1 MLLWANRSN
10 YGEKTMLSQKFAGR
24 SLATIGGTFAMIMA
38 ATGVE
43 AAILPAPV
51 GDFSTSV
58 VQLVGDA
65 CGPGRQA
72 GANGVCHPDSW
83 FTRRYYCPPGMHL
96 GPYGRRCLPN

>member
-1 MLLWANRSN
+1 
-10 YGEKTMLSQKFAGR
+10 MLSQKFAGR
-24 SLATIGGTFAMIMA
+24 SLAAIAGTFAMVMA

-51 GDFSTSV
+51 GGHSTLG
-58 VQLVGDA
+58 VQLAAGNV
-65 CGPGRQA
+65 CGPGAQM